1 MSAPEP
7 LPTCQEV
14 VEIIS
19 DYLEGM
25 MAPPERERCEMHLT
39 VCAACRIYL
48 EQLRETISLTGRL
61 SEESVPDDTREALM
75 AAFRDWKR

>member
-1 MSAPEP
+1 MSVPEP
-7 LPTCQEV
+7 VPTCQNE

-48 EQLRETISLTGRL
+48 EQMRETISLTGPL
-61 SEESVPDDTREALM
+61 TEGFVPDDTREA
-75 AAFRDWKR
+75 